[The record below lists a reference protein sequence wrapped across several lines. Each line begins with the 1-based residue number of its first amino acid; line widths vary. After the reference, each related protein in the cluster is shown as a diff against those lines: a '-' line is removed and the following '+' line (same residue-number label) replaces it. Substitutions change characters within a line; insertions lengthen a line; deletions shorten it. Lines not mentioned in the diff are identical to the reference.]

1 VWKVQAL
8 VIRFLL
14 FSHYNHMP
22 VNLMCPLFLFAQF
35 ISLCVIVSDSFG

>member
-14 FSHYNHMP
+14 FSYYNHMP
-22 VNLMCPLFLFAQF
+22 VNLICPYFLFAQF
-35 ISLCVIVSDSFG
+35 ISLHVIVLDYFG